1 MVTQN
6 GCTFGQLDEVATT
19 AKRLRPLFSDYT
31 FYSAAIPTYIGGI
44 MAFAWA
50 TDEKSLRQTSVEVLR
65 ERYAKSGITT
75 RYYTPEIH
83 QAAFALPQYVIEAI
97 K

>member
-1 MVTQN
+1 EVT
-6 GCTFGQLDEVATT
+6 TT
-19 AKRLRPLFSDYT
+19 AKRLQPLFNDYT

-50 TDEKSLRQTSVEVLR
+50 TNDSSLRHTSLDVLR
-65 ERYAKSGITT
+65 ERFLNSGVTT
-75 RYYTPEIH
+75 RYYTPDIH